1 VVLVVALIVQ
11 EVVLVDVLEDV
22 LVDAVHLV
30 LEHVY
35 LAQQLDNK
43 KILLYN

>member
-1 VVLVVALIVQ
+1 VVLIAAPIVQ
-11 EVVLVDVLEDV
+11 EVVLVDVLEDA
-22 LVDAVHLV
+22 LVDVVPLV